1 MLLTRQYKIEYK
13 GFNAMRVLMPAFRT
27 ENRGMKKKQREKER
41 DNKLKEYV
49 KVLDIQM
56 ISIY

>member
-27 ENRGMKKKQREKER
+27 ENRGMKKKREKDR

-49 KVLDIQM
+49 KVLDI
-56 ISIY
+56 

>member
-27 ENRGMKKKQREKER
+27 ENRGMKKKKREKER

-49 KVLDIQM
+49 KVLEI
-56 ISIY
+56 

>member
-27 ENRGMKKKQREKER
+27 ENRGMKKKRERE
-41 DNKLKEYV
+41 NKLKEYV
-49 KVLDIQM
+49 KVLDI
-56 ISIY
+56 

>member
-1 MLLTRQYKIEYK
+1 MLLTRQYKSEYK

-27 ENRGMKKKQREKER
+27 ENRGMKKKREQKR

-49 KVLDIQM
+49 KVLDI
-56 ISIY
+56 

>member
-13 GFNAMRVLMPAFRT
+13 GFNAMRVLMPAFRI
-27 ENRGMKKKQREKER
+27 ENRGMKKKKKRER

-49 KVLDIQM
+49 KVLEI
-56 ISIY
+56 